1 MKILFISE
9 YYPPKVMGG
18 GEINVALIAEELSR
32 QKHEVLV
39 LTSKISGFPKE
50 EISKGVIVYRRVKT
64 GRSASTLW
72 GNFQRRFFF
81 PHSLVREAIA
91 LITEKSPDI
100 VHCIGTSIIAA
111 PEIKK
116 YCRTLFATVESYPAL
131 CPKGDRLYHG
141 TGECKTI
148 CTLKKF
154 LPCQKDSA
162 EIGKMENKWYFKY
175 NPLFLWLVYRQY
187 QQLNNA
193 LFSCRL
199 VAISSYV
206 QSLLQHHALKSV
218 VVPNAFDAAP
228 FSATCKTSKNS
239 IPVVIYVGALLRS
252 KGPQVLVEALKGI
265 PCRCE
270 LYGEGILKEQ
280 LQRAIKRDTIDAE
293 IFPPL
298 PYEKMPEVYT
308 KADVIVFPSLWP
320 EPFGRVPLEAMA
332 ARKPLIASDTGAIPS
347 IVNKETILVPP
358 GDSRALHKALT
369 KVLSDRCSYSEP
381 SLANYHCTIIAKKL
395 SEEYKKEKEK
405 FLEKSNSIH
414 SCSASR
420 FAYRNTNSINF

>member
-1 MKILFISE
+1 
-9 YYPPKVMGG
+9 MGG
-18 GEINVALIAEELSR
+18 GEINLALIAEELSR

-39 LTSKISGFPKE
+39 LTSKTSGFPKE

-81 PHSLVREAIA
+81 PRSLVREAIA
-91 LITEKSPDI
+91 LIMEKNPDI
-100 VHCIGTSIIAA
+100 VHCMGTSIIAA
-111 PEIKK
+111 PKVKK
-116 YCRTLFATVESYPAL
+116 YCRALFATIESYPSL

-141 TGECKTI
+141 TEECKTT

-162 EIGKMENKWYFKY
+162 EIGKMENRWYLRY
-175 NPLFLWLVYRQY
+175 NPLFLWLTYRQY
-187 QQLNNA
+187 QRLRQA
-193 LFSCRL
+193 LSSCHL

-206 QSLLQHHALKSV
+206 HLLLQQHGLKSV

-228 FSATCKTSKNS
+228 FSATCKASKNPV
-239 IPVVIYVGALLRS
+239 PVVVYVGALIRS

-270 LYGEGILKEQ
+270 LYGEGILKKQ
-280 LQRAIKRDTIDAE
+280 LQRAIKRNTIDAE

-298 PYEKMPEVYT
+298 PYHKMPEVYA
-308 KADVIVFPSLWP
+308 KADGVVFPSLWP
-320 EPFGRVPLEAMA
+320 EPFGRVPLEALA
-332 ARKPLIASDTGAIPS
+332 AGKPLIASDTGAIPG
-347 IVNKETILVPP
+347 IVNKEAILVPP

-369 KVLSDRCSYSEP
+369 KLLSGRSSYSEP
-381 SLANYHCTIIAKKL
+381 PLADYNCFIIAKKL
-395 SEEYKKEKEK
+395 SEEYEKEKEQ
-405 FLEKSNSIH
+405 FSG
-414 SCSASR
+414 
-420 FAYRNTNSINF
+420 